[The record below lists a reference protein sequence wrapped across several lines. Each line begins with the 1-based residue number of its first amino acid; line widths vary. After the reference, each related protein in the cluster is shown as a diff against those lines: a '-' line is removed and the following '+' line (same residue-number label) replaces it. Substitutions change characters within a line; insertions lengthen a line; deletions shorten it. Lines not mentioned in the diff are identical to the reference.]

1 METPLINP
9 WRGLGSLP
17 KTVWILFT
25 VTLINRTGT
34 MVIPFLV
41 LYLTKKLDF
50 SASQA
55 AFILT
60 FYGIGAIVT
69 SPLSGR
75 LCDRIGA
82 TRVMQW
88 SLLCS
93 GMLLLLLPLT
103 QNLYVIA
110 AGVFIWAVF
119 NEAFRPASLSIIG
132 EAVAPEQRKS
142 AFALSRLAVN
152 LGMSIGPVIGG
163 VLTQISYTAIFF
175 VDGIT
180 SIIAGMILLLPALQM
195 RDKADHQSLTNGAN
209 AASGATHIL
218 ADFRLLFFL
227 AALIPVELVLF
238 QSQAAMPLFLVR
250 DMKISETVY
259 GLLMSINTVMII
271 FLEVPITLAIAH
283 WHSRRALSLGSL
295 LFATGFGAL
304 AIANGIWSVGL
315 TIAIWTIGE
324 MILFPG
330 ASAYMAEIAP
340 EGKRGA
346 YNGLYLMTF
355 SIAFAI
361 APWLGTRVLERFGGT
376 TLWTASFIVGCL
388 SAAMMLLLKSRQQ
401 PVEEVAIEN
410 QKLNLEKTY
419 E

>member
-1 METPLINP
+1 VETTLINP

-17 KTVWILFT
+17 KTVWTLFI

-41 LYLTKKLDF
+41 LYLTKKLGF
-50 SASQA
+50 SATQA
-55 AFILT
+55 GFILT
-60 FYGIGAIVT
+60 IYGIGAIVT

-75 LCDRIGA
+75 LCDIIGA
-82 TRVMQW
+82 TRIMQW

-93 GMLLLLLPLT
+93 GILLLLLPLT
-103 QNLYVIA
+103 QNLFVIA
-110 AGVFIWAVF
+110 AGVFVWAVF

-142 AFALSRLAVN
+142 AFALNRLAIN

-163 VLTQISYTAIFF
+163 FLTQISYTAIFF

-180 SIIAGMILLLPALQM
+180 SIIAGAILFLPTLQM
-195 RDKADHQSLTNGAN
+195 ANQAKSESLTNGTNTTADT
-209 AASGATHIL
+209 THIL

-227 AALIPVELVLF
+227 LALIPVELVLF
-238 QSQAAMPLFLVR
+238 QTQAAMPLFLVK
-250 DMKISETVY
+250 DMNINEAVY
-259 GLLMSINTVMII
+259 GALMSVNTVMII
-271 FLEVPITLAIAH
+271 FLEVPLTLSIAH

-295 LFATGFGAL
+295 LFAIGFGAL
-304 AIANGIWSVGL
+304 AVANGIWSVGV
-315 TIAIWTIGE
+315 TIAIWTVGE

-340 EGKRGA
+340 AEKRGA

-355 SIAFAI
+355 SIAFAV
-361 APWLGTRVLERFGGT
+361 APWLGTEVLERFGGT
-376 TLWTASFIVGCL
+376 TLWTASFIGGCV
-388 SAAMMLLLKSRQQ
+388 SAAMMLLLRSGQQ
-401 PVEEVAIEN
+401 QVEEVAV
-410 QKLNLEKTY
+410 EKSET
-419 E
+419 

>member
-1 METPLINP
+1 METTLINP

-41 LYLTKKLDF
+41 LYLTKKLGF
-50 SASQA
+50 SATHA
-55 AFILT
+55 GFILT
-60 FYGIGAIVT
+60 LYGIGAIVT
-69 SPLSGR
+69 SPLSGK

-93 GMLLLLLPLT
+93 GILLLLLPLT
-103 QNLYVIA
+103 HNLFVIA
-110 AGVFIWAVF
+110 AGVFVWAVF

-142 AFALSRLAVN
+142 AFALNRLAIN
-152 LGMSIGPVIGG
+152 LGMSIGPIIGG

-180 SIIAGMILLLPALQM
+180 SIIAGAILFLPAWQM
-195 RDKADHQSLTNGAN
+195 SNKTIQENPSNGTNTTTDK
-209 AASGATHIL
+209 THIL
-218 ADFRLLFFL
+218 ADTRLLLFL
-227 AALIPVELVLF
+227 VALIPVELVLF
-238 QSQAAMPLFLVR
+238 QMQAAMPLFLVR
-250 DMKISETVY
+250 DMNINETVY
-259 GLLMSINTVMII
+259 AALMSINTVMII
-271 FLEVPITLAIAH
+271 FLEVPLTLSIAH

-295 LFATGFGAL
+295 LFAIGFGAL
-304 AIANGIWSVGL
+304 AIVNGIWSVGV
-315 TIAIWTIGE
+315 TIVIWTVGE

-340 EGKRGA
+340 AEKRGA

-361 APWLGTRVLERFGGT
+361 APWLGTEVLERFGGT
-376 TLWTASFIVGCL
+376 TLWTASFIGGCL
-388 SAAMMLLLKSRQQ
+388 SAAIMLLLKSGQ
-401 PVEEVAIEN
+401 PQVEEIAS
-410 QKLNLEKTY
+410 EKSET
-419 E
+419 

>member
-1 METPLINP
+1 VETTLINP

-17 KTVWILFT
+17 KTVWTLFI

-41 LYLTKKLDF
+41 LYLTKKLEF
-50 SASQA
+50 SATQA
-55 AFILT
+55 GFILT
-60 FYGIGAIVT
+60 IYGIGAIVT

-75 LCDRIGA
+75 LCDIIGA
-82 TRVMQW
+82 TRIMQW

-93 GMLLLLLPLT
+93 GILLLLLPLT
-103 QNLYVIA
+103 QNLFVIA
-110 AGVFIWAVF
+110 AGVFVWAVF

-142 AFALSRLAVN
+142 AFALNRLAIN

-163 VLTQISYTAIFF
+163 FLTQISYTAIFF

-180 SIIAGMILLLPALQM
+180 SIIAGAILFLPTLQM
-195 RDKADHQSLTNGAN
+195 ANQAKPESLTNGTNTTADT
-209 AASGATHIL
+209 THIL

-227 AALIPVELVLF
+227 LALIPVELVLF
-238 QSQAAMPLFLVR
+238 QTQAAMPLFLVK
-250 DMKISETVY
+250 DMNINEAVY
-259 GLLMSINTVMII
+259 GALMSVNTVMII
-271 FLEVPITLAIAH
+271 FLEVPLTLSIAH

-295 LFATGFGAL
+295 LFAIGFGAL
-304 AIANGIWSVGL
+304 AIVNGIWSVGV
-315 TIAIWTIGE
+315 TIAIWTVGE

-340 EGKRGA
+340 AEKRGA

-355 SIAFAI
+355 SIAFAV
-361 APWLGTRVLERFGGT
+361 APWLGTEVLERFGGT
-376 TLWTASFIVGCL
+376 TLWTASFIGGCV
-388 SAAMMLLLKSRQQ
+388 SAAMMLLLRSGQ
-401 PVEEVAIEN
+401 PQVEEVAV
-410 QKLNLEKTY
+410 EKSET
-419 E
+419 